1 MCIYIAFVSTVFS
14 SVEKVVIFSIF
25 LHCMVMLLE
34 ILRKMK
40 NNSLLDCP
48 LFTGEF
54 DVTFSCQF
62 NYGLHGN
69 SRFIKFGKITTLRHE
84 HANWSTSFVIC

>member
-1 MCIYIAFVSTVFS
+1 MI
-14 SVEKVVIFSIF
+14 
-25 LHCMVMLLE
+25 MLFLE

-62 NYGLHGN
+62 NYGLHGK
-69 SRFIKFGKITTLRHE
+69 SRFIKCAKLGKIMTLRHE
-84 HANWSTSFVIC
+84 HANCLRHL